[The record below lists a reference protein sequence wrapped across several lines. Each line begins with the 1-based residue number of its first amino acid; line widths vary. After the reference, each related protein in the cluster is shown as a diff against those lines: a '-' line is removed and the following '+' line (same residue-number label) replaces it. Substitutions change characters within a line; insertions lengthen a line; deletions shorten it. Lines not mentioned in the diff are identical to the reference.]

1 MDWNMKASSSWDL
14 SELEQATFSNLDTV
28 NESSSFGDQH
38 RAIKGDFSVD
48 LKLGQLGDSGNN
60 QLLDM
65 FKQHGGPKPSSSSP
79 SGASKRSR
87 AAYNGSHTVSCLV
100 DGCRSD
106 LSTCR
111 DYHRRHKVCELHSK
125 TPMVT
130 INGQKQRFCQQCS
143 RFHSLEEFDGG
154 KRSCRK
160 RLDGHNRRRRKPQ
173 PEPLSRS
180 GSFLS
185 NYQGTQL
192 SPFSSSLVYPSTTVV
207 NPTWAAVVKAEA
219 DTGHHNQ
226 HLQHHNMFLGSS
238 TRSSSSYNKGGA
250 NKQQF
255 TLFQS
260 SNNNQTHGAS
270 VCQPLLNTISMSDTA
285 SSGAAA
291 SAKSKLCHDRLT
303 TTRILHDSDC
313 ALSLLSS
320 PQTQQQTSELG
331 LRHMMQQPNTTS
343 LMHHHRLGFHRNNNS
358 NNIEPM
364 DSVRVSHG
372 SSDDAHNVHQS
383 SGIFHMGSDGS
394 QQGNHHHQ
402 GSQTLPFHWQ

>member
-1 MDWNMKASSSWDL
+1 MDWNLKAPSSWDL
-14 SELEQATFSNLDTV
+14 SELEQETFSNLDTV
-28 NESSSFGDQH
+28 NGSSNLGDQH

-48 LKLGQLGDSGNN
+48 LKLGQLSDSGNN
-60 QLLDM
+60 QLVDM
-65 FKQHGGPKPSSSSP
+65 LKQHGGPKPSSSSP

-87 AAYNGSHTVSCLV
+87 AAYNGSQTVSCLV

-143 RFHSLEEFDGG
+143 RFHSLEEFDEG

-192 SPFSSSLVYPSTTVV
+192 LPFSSSLVYPSTTVV
-207 NPTWAAVVKAEA
+207 NPTWAGVVKAEA
-219 DTGHHNQ
+219 DTGLHNQ
-226 HLQHHNMFLGSS
+226 HLQHQNMFIGSS
-238 TRSSSSYNKGGA
+238 TSSSSYNKGAG

-270 VCQPLLNTISMSDTA
+270 VCQPLLNSISMSETA
-285 SSGAAA
+285 TSGAAA
-291 SAKSKLCHDRLT
+291 SEKSKMFCDRLT
-303 TTRILHDSDC
+303 TTRIHPDSDC

-320 PQTQQQTSELG
+320 PQTQQQTSEMG
-331 LRHMMQQPNTTS
+331 LRHMMQQPNSIS
-343 LMHHHRLGFHRNNNS
+343 LMHHHRLGLHGNNNS
-358 NNIEPM
+358 NSIEPM
-364 DSVRVSHG
+364 DSVLVSHG
-372 SSDDAHNVHQS
+372 SSDHAHNVHQS
-383 SGIFHMGSDGS
+383 SGMFHMGSDES
-394 QQGNHHHQ
+394 QGHHHHQ
-402 GSQTLPFHWQ
+402 SPQTLPFHWE